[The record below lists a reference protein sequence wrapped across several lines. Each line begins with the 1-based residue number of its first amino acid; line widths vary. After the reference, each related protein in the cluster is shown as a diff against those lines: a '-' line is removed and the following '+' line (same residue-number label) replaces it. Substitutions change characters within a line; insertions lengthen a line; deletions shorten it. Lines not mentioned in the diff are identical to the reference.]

1 MRPRNRAKTTTGS
14 TRSFI
19 TMAANEV
26 RIISGNWKGR
36 KLSFPSAPALRPS
49 LGRVRETLF
58 NWLRAEI
65 ADCRCLD
72 LYAGSGALGFEA
84 LSRGAAEVTFV
95 DRDPKVIKALQ
106 ANAARLN
113 AGGCIIVRSSARK
126 FLARADRPWDIVFL
140 DPPFAEGDLAP
151 TLDVL
156 REKKLVSQSGLVYFE
171 TSRRMQAELP
181 GWTLVKESTVGE
193 SRFGLL
199 APASLPPTA

>member
-1 MRPRNRAKTTTGS
+1 
-14 TRSFI
+14 
-19 TMAANEV
+19 MAANEV

-58 NWLRAEI
+58 NWLRAEV
-65 ADCRCLD
+65 ADSRCLD

-106 ANAARLN
+106 ANATRLN
-113 AGGCIIVRSSARK
+113 ARGCIIVRSSARK
-126 FLARADRPWDIVFL
+126 FLARAGQPWDIVFL
-140 DPPFAEGDLAP
+140 DPPFAEGDLVP
-151 TLDVL
+151 TLDAL
-156 REKKLVSQSGLVYFE
+156 LQQNLVSHGGLVYFE
-171 TSRRMQAELP
+171 VSRRLQPELE
-181 GWTLVKESTVGE
+181 GWSLVKESTAGE

-199 APASLPPTA
+199 APASLPPTV

>member
-1 MRPRNRAKTTTGS
+1 MRPRNRAETTTGS
-14 TRSFI
+14 TCSFI

-26 RIISGNWKGR
+26 RIISGKWKGR

-58 NWLRAEI
+58 NWLRAEV
-65 ADCRCLD
+65 AGRRCLD

-126 FLARADRPWDIVFL
+126 FLARAVQPWDIVFL
-140 DPPFAEGDLAP
+140 DPPFAEGDLEP
-151 TLDVL
+151 TLDAL
-156 REKKLVSQSGLVYFE
+156 RQRNLVSQDGLVYFE
-171 TSRRMQAELP
+171 ASRRLQPEIRLNWSATWKRW
-181 GWTLVKESTVGE
+181 GWLGPRLTN
-193 SRFGLL
+193 
-199 APASLPPTA
+199 AS